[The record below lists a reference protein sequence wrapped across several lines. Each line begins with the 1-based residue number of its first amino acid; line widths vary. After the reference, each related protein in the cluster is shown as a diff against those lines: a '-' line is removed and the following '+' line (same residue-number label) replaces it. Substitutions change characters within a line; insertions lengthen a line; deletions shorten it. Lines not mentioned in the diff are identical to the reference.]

1 MIISGPRPELQL
13 LKVSLFEAQGVP
25 QPRLFVASYRLS
37 WCPDSL
43 RVEILLEGDKSD
55 EGSALRLIPE
65 KKCHTMKDFLLKLCR
80 GKHDW
85 TSEKQ
90 NSSLKVATSR

>member
-13 LKVSLFEAQGVP
+13 FKVSLFEAQGEP
-25 QPRLFVASYRLS
+25 QPRLLVAIYRLS

-65 KKCHTMKDFLLKLCR
+65 KNCDTMIDFLLKLCR

-85 TSEKQ
+85 TEKLLR
-90 NSSLKVATSR
+90 N